1 MDFSLVN
8 NPRCPQCD
16 HTFAW
21 IGALKQI
28 LGPGRRGSALWG
40 ALCPECGADLRVPM
54 ARVLLIVASGVF
66 FGSQSSTLLVLSAL
80 SRVEFY
86 AAQLFL
92 ILGFYAIA
100 IFIFLKLELA
110 E

>member
-1 MDFSLVN
+1 MGITLVN
-8 NPRCPQCD
+8 NPHCPRCA
-16 HTFAW
+16 HTFVW
-21 IGALKQI
+21 SGVLKQI
-28 LGPGRRGSALWG
+28 LGPGRSGSALWG

-54 ARVLLIVASGVF
+54 TRVLLIVASGIF
-66 FGSQSSTLLVLSAL
+66 FGSQSSTLLVLGDL

-86 AAQLFL
+86 TAQLLL

-100 IFIFLKLELA
+100 VFIFFKLEPV